1 MSSAEQI
8 AANLEEI
15 RQGIRDA
22 CLRSRRDPL
31 EITILGASKSQ
42 PIERLRWAWDAGLR
56 VFGENRV
63 QEALAKMAALPS
75 EAEWHLIGPLQS
87 NKVNKAVPALRTIH
101 SIDRLKIASAL
112 DRRAAELGI
121 SLRGFLEVN
130 LAGEQTKH
138 GFRPHELLGHLDRLQ
153 GLAALRIVGL
163 MALPPY
169 EPEPE
174 AARVW
179 FRRLRELRD
188 DICSRA
194 GWSDCPGLLS
204 MGMSQDYP
212 IAVEEGATHVRIGTA
227 LFGPRPG

>member
-8 AANLEEI
+8 ATNLEKI
-15 RQGIRDA
+15 RQRIRDA
-22 CLRSRRDPL
+22 CLRSQRDPF

-42 PIERLRWAWDAGLR
+42 PIERLRWAWEAGMR

-63 QEALAKMAALPS
+63 QEAVAKMSALPS

-87 NKVNKAVPALRTIH
+87 NKVNKAVLTFRTIH
-101 SIDRLKIASAL
+101 SIDRLKIARAL
-112 DRRAAELGI
+112 DRRAAEVGI
-121 SLRGFLEVN
+121 ALSGFLEVN
-130 LAGEQTKH
+130 LAGEETKH
-138 GFRPHELLGHLDRLQ
+138 GFRPDDLLAHLDRLHE
-153 GLAALRIVGL
+153 LEALDIVGL

-174 AARVW
+174 DSRVW
-179 FRRLRELRD
+179 FRRLRDLRD
-188 DICSRA
+188 EICARA
-194 GWSDCPGLLS
+194 GWGDFPGMLS

-227 LFGPRPG
+227 LFGARES